1 MYYFE
6 PVGKL
11 GIKIWL
17 TKHFTR
23 PVVTK
28 RTLHILCWL
37 GFGFSRSEQCCSW
50 TMGEG
55 IIMFFT
61 LKKNTFPSFSY
72 FVLLFCIDFC

>member
-6 PVGKL
+6 PVRKL
-11 GIKIWL
+11 GIKKWL
-17 TKHFTR
+17 TKHCTQ

-28 RTLHILCWL
+28 RTMQILCWL

-55 IIMFFT
+55 IIMFFF
-61 LKKNTFPSFSY
+61 LKKYFS
-72 FVLLFCIDFC
+72 